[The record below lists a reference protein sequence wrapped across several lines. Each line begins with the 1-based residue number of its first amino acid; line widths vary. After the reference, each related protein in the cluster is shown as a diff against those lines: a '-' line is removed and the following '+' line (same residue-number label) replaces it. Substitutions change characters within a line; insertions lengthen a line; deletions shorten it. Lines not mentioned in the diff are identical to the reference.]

1 MTGDGVGVPAGAGSG
16 SGRFFLPG
24 PTEVGPEV
32 LQAQARPMIAHRGR
46 DFEALMADVQ
56 DGLKEVFRTTRPVLV
71 STSSATGLME
81 AAVRN
86 SGTGPVLALVNGAFS
101 ERFAEIAEAC
111 GRRVTRLE
119 VPWGEVHDPSEVGA
133 LLGRGVYDAVTLVHS
148 ETSTGALNPV
158 AELAAAVRGGSDALV
173 LVDSVTGVGGAE
185 LHADAW
191 ALDFVLTGSQK
202 ALALPPGLAFGVAS
216 ERMLE
221 RAAATPARGVYF
233 DLVAFAANLEK
244 MQTPNTPAL
253 TLMYALREQLAR
265 IGEEGMVARWAR
277 HRAMAERTWR
287 WVEEA
292 SDALGL
298 ELAVLAPEGSRSPT
312 VTAVRVPP
320 GLDPARVVR
329 GMAERGWVIGGGYGE
344 VRGTTFRVGHM
355 GDHGLEGLET
365 LLARLGEVV
374 VGVGTG

>member
-1 MTGDGVGVPAGAGSG
+1 MSNPTPGGSG
-16 SGRFFLPG
+16 TGRFFLPG
-24 PTEVGPEV
+24 PTEVRREI
-32 LQAQARPMIAHRGR
+32 LQAQAQAMIPHRGP

-56 DGLKEVFRTTRPVLV
+56 AGLKDVFRTARPVLV
-71 STSSATGLME
+71 SSSSATGLME

-86 SGTGPVLALVNGAFS
+86 SGTGRVLALVNGAFS

-111 GRRVTRLE
+111 GRAVTRLL
-119 VPWGEVHDPSEVGA
+119 VPWGEAHDPSDVRA

-158 AELAAAVRGGSDALV
+158 AEISAAVRDGSDAMV

-185 LHADAW
+185 IHADAW

-202 ALALPPGLAFGVAS
+202 ALALPPGLAFAVAS
-216 ERMLE
+216 ERMLQ

-253 TLMYALREQLAR
+253 TLLYALREQLAR
-265 IGEEGMVARWAR
+265 IGDEGMEARWAR

-287 WVEEA
+287 WVDGTSA
-292 SDALGL
+292 AAGL
-298 ELAVLAPEGSRSPT
+298 ELAVLAPEGRRSPT

-329 GMAERGWVIGGGYGE
+329 GMAGRGWVIGGGYGE
-344 VRGTTFRVGHM
+344 VKGTTFRIGHM
-355 GDHGLEGLET
+355 GDHTQGDLEA
-365 LLARLGEVV
+365 LLSALSEVLGEPAS
-374 VGVGTG
+374 

>member
-1 MTGDGVGVPAGAGSG
+1 MSGRGRNTAGP
-16 SGRFFLPG
+16 GRFFLPG
-24 PTEVGPEV
+24 PTEVRPEI
-32 LQAQARPMIAHRGR
+32 LEAQAQAMIPHRGSS
-46 DFEALMADVQ
+46 FEDLMADVQ
-56 DGLKEVFRTTRPVLV
+56 AGLKDVFHTERPVLV

-86 SGTGPVLALVNGAFS
+86 SGTGRVLALVNGAFS

-111 GRRVTRLE
+111 GRPVTRLRI
-119 VPWGEVHDPSEVGA
+119 PWGEAHDPAEVA
-133 LLGRGVYDAVTLVHS
+133 DLAANGVYDAVTVVHS

-158 AELAAAVRGGSDALV
+158 REIASAVRAGSDALV

-253 TLMYALREQLAR
+253 TLLYALREQLGR
-265 IGEEGMVARWAR
+265 IRAEGMEARWAR

-287 WVEEA
+287 WVEETA
-292 SDALGL
+292 SRTGEDFQ
-298 ELAVLAPEGSRSPT
+298 VLAPAGCRSPT

-320 GLDPARVVR
+320 GMDPARVVR
-329 GMAERGWVIGGGYGE
+329 SMEERGWVLGGGYGE
-344 VRGTTFRVGHM
+344 VKRTTFRIGHM
-355 GDHGLEGLET
+355 GDHTLPGLEVLLEELGGAMASLGL
-365 LLARLGEVV
+365 A
-374 VGVGTG
+374 